1 MTSDDRGAPGRER
14 FSTAAVRAGMLW
26 LYAEAHGLAPA
37 HVTPGSEAPAARV
50 PGTAGDG
57 DPAGNTGLV
66 DAAVPAEAAELG
78 TAAAA
83 ALTEQGASADRIAR
97 ARAGIRAAR
106 RVLAAGTAAE
116 FSAEAYDRAR
126 QAVIAGEHSAGLPG
140 HRIWPPTSQTVRRT
154 LGEGYWNSALRAVG
168 LPVSGRGR
176 ARGASRYTE
185 DDYCTA
191 VRDFLAA
198 AERAGTPTSFTAYQH
213 WARAQSTAG
222 TPRPSGAGLRAHYGG
237 WQSAKDAAA
246 RA

>member
-1 MTSDDRGAPGRER
+1 MTSDDSAAPDRER
-14 FSTAAVRAGMLW
+14 YSAEALQAGMLW

-37 HVTPGSEAPAARV
+37 ASEVPGASGSEEDSV
-50 PGTAGDG
+50 LG
-57 DPAGNTGLV
+57 
-66 DAAVPAEAAELG
+66 EAASVI
-78 TAAAA
+78 
-83 ALTEQGASADRIAR
+83 LTEQGASESRIAR
-97 ARAGIRAAR
+97 CRAAIRIAR
-106 RVLAAGTAAE
+106 RAVAAGTADA

-126 QAVIAGEHSAGLPG
+126 QDVVAGARSAGLPG

-185 DDYCTA
+185 DDYRTA
-191 VRDFLAA
+191 VRDFLSA
-198 AERAGTPTSFTAYQH
+198 AEHAGTPTSFAAYQE
-213 WARAQSTAG
+213 WARAQSGAG

-246 RA
+246 PA